1 MSSGFDLSSVFPSS
15 ILPSAPSPIGG
26 AGGHRAVGGV
36 GGYEAYQA
44 PVAPAQSPPPMQPF
58 GIGMGGG
65 ADVMR
70 IPTYQNQIGMGT
82 PAHGNIFG
90 GGANIS
96 EEGAMS
102 WWDKLKSNI
111 DKDFL
116 TAALGSLG
124 DMGGG
129 ASRSGG
135 GGGGGGGARVGGN
148 VKPTGLMSPTLPDI
162 PAQAPNPGFYTLLP
176 RQQKDRYSGGF

>member
-1 MSSGFDLSSVFPSS
+1 MINDWWKNLTTS
-15 ILPSAPSPIGG
+15 SPIGG
-26 AGGHRAVGGV
+26 IGGHRAVGV
-36 GGYEAYQA
+36 MPNPIA
-44 PVAPAQSPPPMQPF
+44 PSVPQVPQFIPGDSGNYAQPMQPF

-65 ADVMR
+65 ADVMPVDSFTLKFPV
-70 IPTYQNQIGMGT
+70 IGT

-116 TAALGSLG
+116 SAALGSLG
-124 DMGGG
+124 DMGGSP
-129 ASRSGG
+129 SRSGG

-148 VKPTGLMSPTLPDI
+148 VKPTGLMSPTLPNI

>member
-1 MSSGFDLSSVFPSS
+1 MIDDWWKNLTTS
-15 ILPSAPSPIGG
+15 SPIGG
-26 AGGHRAVGGV
+26 IGGHRAVGVMPDPIAPSVPQPPVISIG
-36 GGYEAYQA
+36 EAGRGTYPA
-44 PVAPAQSPPPMQPF
+44 TPYNPPYGVAPYTPPNVPIGTVAQNPMNP
-58 GIGMGGG
+58 
-65 ADVMR
+65 
-70 IPTYQNQIGMGT
+70 
-82 PAHGNIFG
+82 FG

-116 TAALGSLG
+116 AAALGSLG
-124 DMGGG
+124 DMGGSP
-129 ASRSGG
+129 SRSGGG

-148 VKPTGLMSPTLPDI
+148 VKPTGLLSPTLPDI
-162 PAQAPNPGFYTLLP
+162 PAIAPNPGFYTLLP

>member
-1 MSSGFDLSSVFPSS
+1 MISDWWKNLTAS
-15 ILPSAPSPIGG
+15 SPIGG
-26 AGGHRAVGGV
+26 IGGHRAVGDPNLGANV
-36 GGYEAYQA
+36 PGGFVPYQA

-65 ADVMR
+65 ADVMP

-82 PAHGNIFG
+82 PAHRNVFG

-96 EEGAMS
+96 EEGGMNVFER
-102 WWDKLKSNI
+102 LGL

-116 TAALGSLG
+116 SAALASLG
-124 DMGGG
+124 DFGNSGGY
-129 ASRSGG
+129 SRRGGG

-148 VKPTGLMSPTLPDI
+148 VKPTGLLSPTLPDI
-162 PAQAPNPGFYTLLP
+162 PAVAPNPGFYTLLP

>member
-1 MSSGFDLSSVFPSS
+1 MIHDWWKNSTTS
-15 ILPSAPSPIGG
+15 SPIGG
-26 AGGHRAVGGV
+26 IGGHRAVGV
-36 GGYEAYQA
+36 MPNPIAPSAPQA
-44 PVAPAQSPPPMQPF
+44 PVISIGEAGRGNYPATPYNPPYGVSPYTPNPP
-58 GIGMGGG
+58 IRT
-65 ADVMR
+65 V
-70 IPTYQNQIGMGT
+70 TQNPMN
-82 PAHGNIFG
+82 PFG

-111 DKDFL
+111 DEDFL
-116 TAALGSLG
+116 AAALGSLG

-148 VKPTGLMSPTLPDI
+148 VKPTGLMSPTLPNI